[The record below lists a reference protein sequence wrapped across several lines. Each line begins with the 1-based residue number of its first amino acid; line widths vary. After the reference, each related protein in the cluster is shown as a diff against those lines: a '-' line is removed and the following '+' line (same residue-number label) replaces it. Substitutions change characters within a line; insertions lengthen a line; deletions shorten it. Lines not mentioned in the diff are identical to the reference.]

1 MANTTPRRA
10 VIKSAEPARQDGPWN
25 RGSPERKISI
35 NVPFPEPLMMQLDY
49 LVQNAAIHSKS
60 SFIRNVVEQA
70 CARELEKLARV
81 QEAVKRIEQED
92 KAEKGRR

>member
-10 VIKSAEPARQDGPWN
+10 VIKSAESARQDGPWN

-35 NVPFPEPLMMQLDY
+35 NVPFPEPLMMQLDF

-60 SFIRNVVEQA
+60 SFIRNVVEEA
-70 CARELEKLARV
+70 CAREIDKLARV
-81 QEAVKRIEQED
+81 QEAMKRIEQE
-92 KAEKGRR
+92 EKGRR

>member
-1 MANTTPRRA
+1 
-10 VIKSAEPARQDGPWN
+10 
-25 RGSPERKISI
+25 
-35 NVPFPEPLMMQLDY
+35 MMQLDY